1 MWVHASPLEPI
12 KSLRHSSL
20 TLTFIPTP
28 FQTSHAVFDIIQV
41 LHVANHVL
49 SMLTQTGERGL
60 PAALEANDPAA
71 FEGGEGA
78 LLRCVEELVT
88 CIRISERDTLA
99 RLICRCVSPSLADW
113 FLDGRRMG
121 W

>member
-1 MWVHASPLEPI
+1 MH
-12 KSLRHSSL
+12 RD
-20 TLTFIPTP
+20 PT
-28 FQTSHAVFDIIQV
+28 QV

-60 PAALEANDPAA
+60 PAALQANDPSA

-99 RLICRCVSPSLADW
+99 RLICRYKSYVRS
-113 FLDGRRMG
+113 RRHHRLLSEPQPG
-121 W
+121 A